1 MSVPSSRKLFCSGR
15 APLIEIFGVR
25 PPTTSLPAAS
35 AACTPGCSSAS
46 CWNDR
51 PLSGRSRIS
60 RSPTRPL
67 TDPLVRWMR
76 GASPDDDDLFR
87 DRADGEREVDDGVL
101 ADDQRDAAALD
112 GLESL

>member
-46 CWNDR
+46 CWNER

-60 RSPTRPL
+60 ASPTSPL
-67 TDPLVRWMR
+67 TAPVVNSDARRV
-76 GASPDDDDLFR
+76 GGDDDR
-87 DRADGEREVDDGVL
+87 
-101 ADDQRDAAALD
+101 
-112 GLESL
+112 SSS